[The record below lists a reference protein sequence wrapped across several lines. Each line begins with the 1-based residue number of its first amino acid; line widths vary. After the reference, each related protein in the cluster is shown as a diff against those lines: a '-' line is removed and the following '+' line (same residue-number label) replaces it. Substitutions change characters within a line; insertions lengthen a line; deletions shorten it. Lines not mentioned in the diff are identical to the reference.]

1 MYLLENKM
9 SVEDDLKTLR
19 EQIPKDIA
27 KSLVDVQ
34 PMDPNVL
41 SGIFTDPLALQML
54 NNFVNRTKGKE

>member
-1 MYLLENKM
+1 M

-19 EQIPKDIA
+19 EQIPKEIA